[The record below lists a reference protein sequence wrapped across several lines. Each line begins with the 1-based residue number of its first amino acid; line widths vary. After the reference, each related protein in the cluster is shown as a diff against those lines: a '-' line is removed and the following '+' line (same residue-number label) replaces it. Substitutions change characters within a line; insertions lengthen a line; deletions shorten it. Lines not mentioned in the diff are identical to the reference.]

1 MSDRPRNRDWSQLAE
16 SGSMGAIRLL
26 AWIYRVFG
34 RRFCQ
39 LLLFP
44 IVAYFYVRERA
55 WNGASLRYLR
65 FVWSRPEGRERLVRP
80 PTIATPFRH
89 YHEFA
94 SQVFDRLVLW
104 GGGFDQFRVDHAGSE
119 HLFELKREGR
129 GGILL
134 GAHLGSFD
142 MARSLA
148 REYGLVLNI
157 VMYTAHTE
165 RLNRFFEEVDPDSR
179 LRVVSLDPTS
189 MRTAFEIKACLDRG
203 ELVGILADRVPAGSR
218 EPVFWADFLGRPMP
232 VPSSPFQLACL
243 LGCPA
248 FVSTCV
254 RVGNG
259 RYYASVTPLGPGR
272 KLPRREREKGAE
284 ELARLYVRTL
294 EAICLRYPFQ
304 WFNFFDPP
312 EKPDA
317 A

>member
-1 MSDRPRNRDWSQLAE
+1 MSEAPRGRDWSQLAE
-16 SGSMGAIRLL
+16 SGTMGAIRLL
-26 AWIYRVFG
+26 AGIYRVFG
-34 RRFCQ
+34 RRVCQ

-44 IVAYFYVRERA
+44 IVGYFYVRERA
-55 WNGASLRYLR
+55 WSGASRRYLDS
-65 FVWSRPEGRERLVRP
+65 VWSRPEGRQSLGRA
-80 PTIATPFRH
+80 PTAWTPFRH

-94 SQVFDRLVLW
+94 AQVFDRLVLW

-119 HLFELKREGR
+119 PLFALAREGR

-134 GAHLGSFD
+134 GAHIGSFD

-148 REYGLVLNI
+148 REYGLTLNI
-157 VMYTAHTE
+157 VMYTQHTE
-165 RLNRFFEEVDPDSR
+165 RLNRFFEEIDPESR
-179 LRVVSLDPTS
+179 VRVVSLDPTS

-203 ELVGILADRVPAGSR
+203 ELVGILADRVPVGSR
-218 EPVFWADFLGRPMP
+218 EPVFWVDFLGRPIP

-243 LGCPA
+243 LGSPA

-254 RVGNG
+254 RVENS
-259 RYYASVTPLGPGR
+259 RYYAQVASLGPAR

-284 ELARLYVRTL
+284 ELARAYVRSL
-294 EAICLRYPFQ
+294 EELCLRHPFQ

-312 EKPDA
+312 EKPEA